1 MATKEVTNDNFRDVY
16 TNNDIVILDF
26 WAAWCGP
33 CQNFKPVYEQVSEK
47 YADVFFGTVETDAE
61 QKLSA
66 YFHIRS
72 IPSIII
78 IREGLE
84 IFRNSGSLNELQLS
98 EAIEQIKSLDM
109 EAVKKEHDEAE

>member
-1 MATKEVTNDNFRDVY
+1 MATHVVTNDNFRETY

-26 WAAWCGP
+26 WAVWCGP
-33 CQNFKPVYEQVSEK
+33 CKVFKPTFEAVSNK
-47 YADVFFGTVETDAE
+47 YSDLFFGTVETEVE

-66 YFHIRS
+66 YFQIRS

-84 IFRNSGSLNELQLS
+84 LFRHSGALNEEQLS
-98 EAIEQIKSLDM
+98 KVIEDVKALDM
-109 EAVKKEHDEAE
+109 EEVKKEHDASE

>member
-1 MATKEVTNDNFRDVY
+1 MATHVLTNDNFRETY

-26 WAAWCGP
+26 WAVWCGP
-33 CQNFKPVYEQVSEK
+33 CKSFKPTYEAVSEK
-47 YADVFFGTVETDAE
+47 YPDLLFGTVETEVE

-84 IFRNSGSLNELQLS
+84 LFRHSGSLNEEQLCKV
-98 EAIEQIKSLDM
+98 IEDVIALDM
-109 EAVKKEHDEAE
+109 EEVKKEHDEAE